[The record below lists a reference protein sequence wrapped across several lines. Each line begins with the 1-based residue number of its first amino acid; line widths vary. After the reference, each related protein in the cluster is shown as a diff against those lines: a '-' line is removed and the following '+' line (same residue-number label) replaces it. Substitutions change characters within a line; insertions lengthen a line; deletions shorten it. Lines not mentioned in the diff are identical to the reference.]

1 MRNNNDEIKLFRTK
15 SSVGHELLDASD
27 GSGFSTESLRVNV
40 MFTLLMRGGHT
51 PTVKRTDTTCLGKE
65 CLLPVAF
72 GVQNRP

>member
-1 MRNNNDEIKLFRTK
+1 MLNNNDEIKLFRTK
-15 SSVGHELLDASD
+15 SSVGRELLDASN
-27 GSGFSTESLRVNV
+27 GSDFSTESLRVNV

-51 PTVKRTDTTCLGKE
+51 PTVKRTDTPCLGKE